1 MNEYAV
7 LVDDNDKGKPKQY
20 SKKNLSKRC
29 SVNFKLHM
37 DWPATEHSGLQGD
50 RLVATWATARSINCV
65 MFSPDNNDLPQLSN

>member
-20 SKKNLSKRC
+20 SKKNLSKRS

-50 RLVATWATARSINCV
+50 RLVAT
-65 MFSPDNNDLPQLSN
+65 